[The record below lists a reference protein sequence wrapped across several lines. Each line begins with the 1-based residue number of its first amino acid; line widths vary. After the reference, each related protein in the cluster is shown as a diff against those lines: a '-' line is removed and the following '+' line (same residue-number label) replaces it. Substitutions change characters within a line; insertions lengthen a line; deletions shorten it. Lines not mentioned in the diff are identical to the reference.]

1 MNEEYVTKQLETH
14 EKRLNNH
21 GDRLDKLEQYQ
32 SRSEVQITNLC
43 DQIKSLISTIK
54 WSMGLL
60 ITTLVG
66 FIIWYI
72 QSLWKGEYYDR
83 KSSETY

>member
-1 MNEEYVTKQLETH
+1 MDLCEAKHKRVDERLDVQDN
-14 EKRLNNH
+14 RLNNH
-21 GDRLDKLEQYQ
+21 GDRIDMLERYQ
-32 SRSEVQITNLC
+32 SRSEVQIKNLC
-43 DQIKSLISTIK
+43 EQIKSLVTTIK

-72 QSLWKGEYYDR
+72 QNLG
-83 KSSETY
+83 

>member
-1 MNEEYVTKQLETH
+1 MNEEFVTKQLETH

-32 SRSEVQITNLC
+32 SRSEVQISNLC
-43 DQIKSLISTIK
+43 EQIKSLISTIK

-72 QSLWKGEYYDR
+72 QSL
-83 KSSETY
+83 

>member
-1 MNEEYVTKQLETH
+1 MDICEAKHKRVDERLDVQD
-14 EKRLNNH
+14 KRLNNH
-21 GDRLDKLEQYQ
+21 EDRLDVLERYQ
-32 SRSEVQITNLC
+32 SKSEEQIKNLC
-43 DQIKSLISTIK
+43 EQIKSLVTTIK

-72 QSLWKGEYYDR
+72 QNLS
-83 KSSETY
+83 

>member
-1 MNEEYVTKQLETH
+1 MNEEYVAKQLETH

-32 SRSEVQITNLC
+32 SRSEVQISNLC
-43 DQIKSLISTIK
+43 EQIKSLISTIK

-72 QSLWKGEYYDR
+72 QSL
-83 KSSETY
+83 

>member
-32 SRSEVQITNLC
+32 SRSEVQISNLC
-43 DQIKSLISTIK
+43 EQIKSLISTIK

-72 QSLWKGEYYDR
+72 QSL
-83 KSSETY
+83 

>member
-32 SRSEVQITNLC
+32 SRSEVQIGNLC
-43 DQIKSLISTIK
+43 EQIKSLISTIK

-60 ITTLVG
+60 ITTLLG

-72 QSLWKGEYYDR
+72 QSL
-83 KSSETY
+83 

>member
-32 SRSEVQITNLC
+32 SRSEVQISNLC
-43 DQIKSLISTIK
+43 EQIKSLISTIK

-60 ITTLVG
+60 VTTLVG

-72 QSLWKGEYYDR
+72 QSL
-83 KSSETY
+83 

>member
-21 GDRLDKLEQYQ
+21 GDRIDKLEQYQ
-32 SRSEVQITNLC
+32 SKSEVQINNLC
-43 DQIKSLISTIK
+43 EQIKSLVSTIK

-60 ITTLVG
+60 ITTLIG
-66 FIIWYI
+66 FFIWYI
-72 QSLWKGEYYDR
+72 QSL
-83 KSSETY
+83 

>member
-1 MNEEYVTKQLETH
+1 MNEEYVAKQLETH

-21 GDRLDKLEQYQ
+21 GDRIDKLEQYQ
-32 SRSEVQITNLC
+32 SKSEVQISNLC
-43 DQIKSLISTIK
+43 EQIKSLVSTIK

-60 ITTLVG
+60 VTTLVG

-72 QSLWKGEYYDR
+72 QSL
-83 KSSETY
+83 